1 MSESDYEPGDYFALA
16 LNADASTYALD
27 LNNPDGT
34 LKQVVDATGTV
45 QYIGANYLF
54 YVGDAWPGGNGTILT
69 ASPSLSLGIFG
80 SASLPVNVVNPSTS
94 ALDNAFACASGS
106 PGIPVVTDAVSSD
119 GLVTL
124 SWTPPPSQGSSAVTG
139 YVVYANDLTD
149 PSQNDSQPIT
159 DLTMNGDTY
168 TASILGLFD
177 GDTYTFSVAAE
188 NPQGIGSFSDP
199 SSPLAIP
206 GASADDPF
214 GLSVSQGSEY
224 FAVTWNYPSD
234 DADSVAN
241 YKVVGLDQTDYA
253 NDVTDVCPNQGSESL
268 SQTCDVPGVTAG
280 DTYIFFV
287 EALDEN
293 GEVSGVSSASPPSI
307 ALASPFD
314 DPVAVSAD
322 STNTWFANY
331 VGGPHATGSV
341 TMVNDVSNAVTEID
355 STYFVNPDAI
365 SSDGTDVWVAN
376 ENGVNGNGIGSVTEL
391 DASTGAVIQN
401 ITSPDFD
408 QPVAISSDGTH
419 VWVLNQFGGS
429 PGTGSIVELDAATG
443 DEVRVIQ
450 SSFFADPV
458 AIDSDGTR
466 VWVADQSSGDSGD
479 VVDYDIADHSIED
492 LTPVGLES
500 PGAIS
505 SDGTHVWVADNPG
518 SGTGSVFEHDVAT
531 GEEVRDITDA
541 SITYPVGISASGDYV
556 WVANSNG
563 YDASGGEVSRIT
575 VSNGDVTEDND
586 ASIDGP
592 TGISANNGDVWLSD
606 SLGGTNGLGN
616 YS

>member
-1 MSESDYEPGDYFALA
+1 MRREAKLLLGTVLLGGVLSIGASTSTSIHPGQYESNGRDDAPSGVQSCQFTTNDVFDTNWNQGSISTSNPLSISNLNYPISDSGVTNTNPYGTRLSESDYEPGDYFALA
-16 LNADASTYALD
+16 LNADSSTYALD
-27 LNNPDGT
+27 LNNPDGS

-106 PGIPVVTDAVSSD
+106 PGIPVVTEAVSSD
-119 GLVTL
+119 GSVTL

-355 STYFVNPDAI
+355 STDFVEP
-365 SSDGTDVWVAN
+365 
-376 ENGVNGNGIGSVTEL
+376 
-391 DASTGAVIQN
+391 
-401 ITSPDFD
+401 
-408 QPVAISSDGTH
+408 
-419 VWVLNQFGGS
+419 
-429 PGTGSIVELDAATG
+429 
-443 DEVRVIQ
+443 
-450 SSFFADPV
+450 
-458 AIDSDGTR
+458 
-466 VWVADQSSGDSGD
+466 
-479 VVDYDIADHSIED
+479 
-492 LTPVGLES
+492 
-500 PGAIS
+500 
-505 SDGTHVWVADNPG
+505 
-518 SGTGSVFEHDVAT
+518 
-531 GEEVRDITDA
+531 
-541 SITYPVGISASGDYV
+541 
-556 WVANSNG
+556 
-563 YDASGGEVSRIT
+563 
-575 VSNGDVTEDND
+575 
-586 ASIDGP
+586 
-592 TGISANNGDVWLSD
+592 
-606 SLGGTNGLGN
+606 
-616 YS
+616 